1 MAMGGREGGGG
12 RLSDNSKCR
21 KVLDCEPSL
30 YFTISGPGM
39 ADSSV

>member
-1 MAMGGREGGGG
+1 MGGREGGGG